1 MDTNY
6 FYDMTKEEAI
16 KRTEVE
22 IRLFLRSNINLLDR
36 MGFRRRAALDDKISR
51 LFLGNGDTMGEEAEL
66 DLIGYLI
73 LKRIARKR
81 YAEEI

>member
-1 MDTNY
+1 
-6 FYDMTKEEAI
+6 MTKEEAI